1 MSIGKKIREYRSAKG
16 FTQEALAGMLSVSPQ
31 TVSKWERG
39 ENIPDVEMLCRI
51 ADVFCVSLD
60 LLAERMVM
68 DHVSV
73 ANSMQGFYNSQE
85 GKASRVHTTRKLAYT
100 AELISYFGIG
110 GAINIDN
117 YVESHNVDH
126 VTGSLCNEYNEGFA
140 LGSNH
145 EECAFVSIF
154 EESKDGYGQV
164 FDEWGDYKGIFE
176 ALADKDAVK
185 ILHALYRKKD
195 GFTFDDEW
203 ARINFGENA
212 VETLEKLTALRILP
226 TTYTVVDGIEVRL
239 WVFNRRCAVV
249 GMLVMAYALKK
260 YHSIFDLNS
269 DNRDIPYVR

>member
-1 MSIGKKIREYRSAKG
+1 MGIGKKIREYRSARG
-16 FTQEALAGMLSVSPQ
+16 LTQEALAGMLSVSPQ

-51 ADVFCVSLD
+51 ADIFCVSLD
-60 LLAERMVM
+60 LLAERMVTN
-68 DHVSV
+68 HVSV
-73 ANSMQGFYNSQE
+73 ANSMQGFYNFQE

-100 AELISYFGIG
+100 AELISNFGMG
-110 GAINIDN
+110 GAKNIDD

-126 VTGSLCNEYNEGFA
+126 VTGSLCHEYNEGFV

-154 EESKDGYGQV
+154 EESEDGYGRV
-164 FDEWGDYKGIFE
+164 FDEWDDYKGIFE
-176 ALADKDAVK
+176 ALADEEAVR
-185 ILHALYRKKD
+185 ILRALYRKND

-212 VETLEKLTALRILP
+212 VRKLEKLTALKILP
-226 TTYTVVDGIEVRL
+226 TTYTMVDGVGVRL

-249 GMLVMAYALKK
+249 EMLVMAYELKR
-260 YHSIFDLNS
+260 YHRSFDSHS
-269 DNRDIPYVR
+269 DSRDIPYVR